1 MKPENNVPELPDLSA
16 QWKAVEAEHERLAN
30 IRMADLFA
38 ADAQR
43 VEAMTLSAA
52 GITLDFSKNILDAAA
67 IKALLALARAAGVT
81 EWRDAMFAGAI
92 VNTTEKRKAL
102 HVALRDRS
110 GALEAGSGLA
120 AGTIAAERDRCYAFA
135 RKVRVGEWTG
145 HTGQRIR
152 AVVNIG
158 IGGSDLGPA
167 MAYRALRIFAT
178 PDITFRFVSNVD
190 GIALDEALEG
200 LDPATTLFIVASKTF
215 TTDETLTNA
224 RSARGWLLA
233 SGAGEADI
241 ARHFVAVSTNATE
254 VAAFGIPLENMFG
267 FWDFVGGRY
276 SLWSSIGLANMIA
289 IGPEHFDAFLDGAAE
304 MDQHFRAAPAEQN
317 LPVTLALIGIWY
329 RNAFN
334 RASHAVLPYS
344 ESLSRFPAYL
354 QQLEMESNG
363 KSVRRDGSP
372 VTHATAPVLWGE
384 PGTNG
389 QHAFHQLLHQGPE
402 WMPVDFILPL
412 KHMGRYADH
421 QNKLIANCLAQSSVL
436 MLGKSAETVEEEML
450 ASGAD
455 PAEARRLAPHRA
467 CPGNRPSNTILVDA
481 LTPARLGA
489 LIALYEHKVFVQS
502 VVWGINAFDQWG
514 VELGKVAA
522 KGVEAVLGGIG
533 DGSGLDASTRSLT
546 ANIRG
551 GG

>member
-1 MKPENNVPELPDLSA
+1 MNPENNVPELPDLTA
-16 QWKAVEAEHERLAN
+16 QWDAVEAEHRRLAN

-38 ADAQR
+38 ADAKR
-43 VEAMTLSAA
+43 AETMTLVAA
-52 GITLDFSKNILDAAA
+52 GITLDFSKNILDAG
-67 IKALLALARAAGVT
+67 ALGALHGLAKAAGVAARR
-81 EWRDAMFAGAI
+81 EAMFTGAI
-92 VNTTEKRKAL
+92 INTTEVRKVL

-110 GALEAGSGLA
+110 GVLEAGSGLPP
-120 AGTIAAERDRCYAFA
+120 GTMAAERERCYAFA
-135 RKVRVGEWTG
+135 RKVRAGEWTG

-167 MAYRALRIFAT
+167 MAYRALRIFA
-178 PDITFRFVSNVD
+178 IRGIAFRFVSNVD
-190 GIALDEALEG
+190 GTALDEALEG

-224 RSARGWLLA
+224 KSARQWLLA
-233 SGAGEADI
+233 SGAGEAGI
-241 ARHFVAVSTNATE
+241 PRHFAAVSTNAKE
-254 VAAFGIPLENMFG
+254 VAAFGIAPENMFG

-304 MDQHFRAAPAEQN
+304 MDKHFRTAPAERN
-317 LPVTLALIGIWY
+317 LPITLALIGIWY
-329 RNAFN
+329 RNLFN
-334 RASHAVLPYS
+334 RATQAVLPYS
-344 ESLSRFPAYL
+344 EALSCFPAYL

-363 KSVRRDGSP
+363 KGIRLDGSP
-372 VTHATAPVLWGE
+372 VTHATAPVIWGE

-402 WMPVDFILPL
+402 WMPIDFILPV
-412 KHMGRYADH
+412 KHLGKFPDH
-421 QNKLIANCLAQSSVL
+421 QTKLIANCLAQSSAL
-436 MLGKSAETVEEEML
+436 MLGKSAEVVEREMI
-450 ASGAD
+450 AAGVE
-455 PAEARRLAPHRA
+455 PEEARRLAPHRA
-467 CPGNRPSNTILVDA
+467 FPGNRPSNTILVDA

-522 KGVEAVLGGIG
+522 RGVEAVLRANA
-533 DGSGLDASTRSLT
+533 GSSVSDPSTNRLI
-546 ANIRG
+546 ANIRN
-551 GG
+551 